1 MPGRNI
7 NMLKYLKQMADDQGI
22 SSAGRCGYVTFDEI
36 AIQVRNEIYVL
47 IIYEFSEKY
56 IIIYSF
62 QHDLF
67 LISNY
72 ISFVF

>member
-22 SSAGRCGYVTFDEI
+22 SPAGRCGYVTFDEM

-47 IIYEFSEKY
+47 II
-56 IIIYSF
+56 
-62 QHDLF
+62 
-67 LISNY
+67 
-72 ISFVF
+72 